1 VDFDG
6 LRAKLA
12 HGLLQIMVPKKE
24 ENQESERRRI
34 EMED

>member
-24 ENQESERRRI
+24 ESERRRI
-34 EMED
+34 EIED